1 MDTTETG
8 GTRPAPDTGTDIVD
22 FWFDPLCPWAWITS
36 RWITEVAALRP
47 LTVRWHEMSLALLNS
62 GSEMSEERR
71 GMLAAY
77 WGPIRVVAAARH
89 AHGDEVVGPLYT
101 ALGSR
106 LHAPDG
112 IFSPVRDA
120 TEDTWQQV
128 MTEAMRGTGAV
139 VEAALRDIGLP
150 AALAGEAGSERWDET
165 LRASHARVP
174 SEGLRQELIGV
185 PALSVNGHAAQFGPV
200 LSEIPTGDRALRIW
214 DALRT
219 LSTDPGFF
227 ELKQS
232 TARAEPRTIR

>member
-8 GTRPAPDTGTDIVD
+8 ADTVD

-62 GSEMSEERR
+62 GTQMSEQRR
-71 GMLAAY
+71 RMLDAY

-89 AHGDEVVGPLYT
+89 AHGDDVVGPLYT
-101 ALGSR
+101 ALGGR

-112 IFSPVRDA
+112 IFAPVRDA
-120 TEDTWQQV
+120 TADTWQQV
-128 MTEAMRGTGAV
+128 MTEAMSGTGAV
-139 VEAALRDIGLP
+139 VEAALQDIGLP
-150 AALAGEAGSERWDET
+150 LDLAKEADSERWDEA

-174 SEGLRQELIGV
+174 SDGLGQSLIGV
-185 PALSVNGHAAQFGPV
+185 PALSVNGRTAQFGPV
-200 LSEIPTGDRALRIW
+200 LSEIPTGERALRLW

-219 LSTDPGFF
+219 LATDPGFF
-227 ELKQS
+227 ELKRC
-232 TARAEPRTIR
+232 ADRPEPRTVR